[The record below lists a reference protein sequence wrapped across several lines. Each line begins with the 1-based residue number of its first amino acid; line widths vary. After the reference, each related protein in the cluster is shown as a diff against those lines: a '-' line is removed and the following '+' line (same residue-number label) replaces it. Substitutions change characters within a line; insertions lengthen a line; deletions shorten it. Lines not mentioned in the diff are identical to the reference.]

1 MPSQTARLH
10 QLTVHT
16 SNNRF
21 IELYPLCFIWT
32 SGIDHLCDGHILAY
46 SPILYNS
53 DHCSSL
59 INTIVCLSTLSIT
72 RTYGYRTGLI
82 IAMSYQHSDGANH
95 FYTIDVAA
103 PSWQLTQSIHTRSF
117 TAQST
122 LDIVT
127 SILEDYDFEWKV
139 SDALL
144 AAEPAEAALGLLTPL
159 PLRTQADVSD
169 YDFVTALLADIGIST
184 LWVSGE
190 SVEASGYW
198 LLVASLDECE
208 LTPIEYSY
216 TQSIQSGQDTIDELQ
231 LSAKQLGSSTVVVKA
246 DGLSADTIY
255 EGVAEDNSP
264 LAIEDT
270 STLLGAPSR
279 IDSDETATRL
289 AAQWVRATG
298 SRRELYQ
305 ASGPMRGLNHGSLV
319 TISNLPSI
327 SQLSAYC
334 LQVQML
340 GIEPASDSVSY
351 HHKQFIQ
358 DWLQRLNKQTHSNAI
373 PAHGYSIAH
382 NTGVWVS
389 ATLLEATIPYA
400 PYPSQLSLV
409 SSTYTGLTQARTGD
423 SNSSAS
429 PSYDTTITDDTLQQT
444 VTTPV
449 YSGISPRDDGTT
461 PPLRNLQLS
470 SGSTHGWQFAPRLG
484 QSVLLTHCY
493 GDIDSPVISRSLYD
507 GIGMGDCD
515 DKDITTRDSGLS
527 DRHNLQG
534 GSSPRWH
541 GSGMGHSQINDDDS
555 HSGWLSGIAQYGLTP
570 DSEVTLSFDDTPSK
584 VGLQWSVNT
593 GSKANAQSPTLTD
606 HATFAPDEHSLAL
619 GRLRHRYSNHQS
631 SDSGQGMNL
640 ASDHSVQFTGTTGVL
655 LSTFGLSHSQSEHES
670 AWVNDAGQRQLALGS
685 ELSSTFSEAK
695 QAHLQSTKEI
705 KRAQESMMAFKTAA
719 QVMDETLNTEVL
731 GAADVLLVSKD
742 SVLASANHTLW
753 TAKSIV
759 RQSGAT
765 QSDVVAGSY
774 NLTADKIDTLSGVGG
789 QTAMSGLHMSAN
801 REPVAIQ
808 AQGGELQLHSQLL
821 MTIGSASGQVN
832 VSSPKRIKLQT
843 SAGASITIDDS
854 GIKLVC
860 PGMIKV
866 QAVKKGLVGGAQVNA
881 PVIALATSGLF
892 SRRFD
897 FNQLL
902 EADILT
908 AGRQYKIVNHTKGTE
923 FYDVLPDDGRTP
935 RIYGT
940 EQDKIEVIII
950 GHEDAEQLLMI
961 ENEIDNSN
969 HDHEDEE
976 CCAPEE
982 DDDTTESQPDSYT
995 NLDDNLEDDYYE
1007 FGN

>member
-1 MPSQTARLH
+1 MAVLGFLFMPSQTARLH

-127 SILEDYDFEWKV
+127 SILEDYDFEWRV

-169 YDFVTALLADIGIST
+169 YDFVTDLLADIGIST

-319 TISNLPSI
+319 IISNLPSI

-358 DWLQRLNKQTHSNAI
+358 DWLQRLNKQTHSNPI

-423 SNSSAS
+423 SNNSAS

-449 YSGISPRDDGTT
+449 YSGISPHDDGTT

-470 SGSTHGWQFAPRLG
+470 SGATHGWQFAPRLG
-484 QSVLLTHCY
+484 QSVLLTHWY

-527 DRHNLQG
+527 DRQNLQG

-541 GSGMGHSQINDDDS
+541 GSGMGHSQVNDDDS

-619 GRLRHRYSNHQS
+619 GLLRHRYSNHQS
-631 SDSGQGMNL
+631 SDSGQGINL
-640 ASDHSVQFTGTTGVL
+640 ASDHSVQVNATTGVL

-695 QAHLQSTKEI
+695 QAHWQSTKEI
-705 KRAQESMMAFKTAA
+705 KRAQASMMAFKTAA

-742 SVLASANHTLW
+742 SILASANHTLW

-774 NLTADKIDTLSGVGG
+774 KLTADKIDTLSGVGG
-789 QTAMSGLHMSAN
+789 NAGQSGLHMSAN
-801 REPVAIQ
+801 REPLAIQ
-808 AQGGELQLHSQLL
+808 AQGGELQLHSQQS
-821 MTIGSASGQVN
+821 MTIGSESGQVN
-832 VSSPKRIKLQT
+832 ISSPKRIKLQT

-860 PGMIKV
+860 PGTIKIK
-866 QAVKKGLVGGAQVNA
+866 AVKKRLVSGARANYSLPMMPKTIPLFSNKLDVYDLFYHSNFSEVDYMAMLDDGQVFEGTLDEHGRTGRLMSMKSKKADVLVGYLDNWT
-881 PVIALATSGLF
+881 LEYDTEDEDNDHS
-892 SRRFD
+892 
-897 FNQLL
+897 NQL
-902 EADILT
+902 EEVEFEYSDEECNCQAPAEDI
-908 AGRQYKIVNHTKGTE
+908 N
-923 FYDVLPDDGRTP
+923 
-935 RIYGT
+935 
-940 EQDKIEVIII
+940 
-950 GHEDAEQLLMI
+950 LL
-961 ENEIDNSN
+961 
-969 HDHEDEE
+969 EDEE
-976 CCAPEE
+976 
-982 DDDTTESQPDSYT
+982 
-995 NLDDNLEDDYYE
+995 
-1007 FGN
+1007 